1 MPYRACVVVLLAL
14 ALVAPVMDAAVP
26 RAVAQDD
33 GIPLPV
39 AGVGQHPRLLITTDY
54 IDATLRPRMAAG
66 APAWT
71 AFAAYVVSTG
81 PEEDAAWTAGT
92 ALRSLAAAWL
102 VTGERAY
109 ADRGK
114 AIMVSLV
121 NRVESHAALAGA
133 GGLDGALLDDVA
145 ALALGYD
152 WLHGALTDQDR
163 AHLRTT
169 LLRASD
175 ALRDPARDTGGL
187 IWLEGRVMAFG
198 NTSARWLWALS
209 AVGLALWGEDQA
221 ASGLLDFCRDVLT
234 GTIIPALDIQ
244 TGGAWAEGPVY
255 GFIANWA
262 TVQTALAWWTARGE
276 NVFDDTEWWY
286 DRLAYDLFL
295 YHPAATRTY
304 NQDWGDPMHDYP
316 AIIGDAE
323 RYHAAV
329 FYGRAQDLLLRT
341 VFAGTPHADWM
352 DWFLRQPPDAMPGW
366 MAVEEFLWRDPDRP
380 GYPPLATTWIAP
392 YSGHVFM
399 RSRWAGDD
407 GQLDPSATY
416 VSFVAGDRLAYHQF
430 YDQGSFTIFHDG
442 RDLVV
447 RSGVYSGDGTSE
459 HDANYFARTIA
470 ANAILICDLAENF
483 DGIRPNGERDVW
495 LNDCGQRTMNPVSRT
510 AINVDY
516 LIENW
521 RAYDTGSLIRS
532 GEIGDITY
540 LRADITGAY
549 NSTVYA
555 TPENRAKAALVVRE
569 LVYWRPNIV
578 IVADRVVTTY
588 PTYTPLLVFHFQT
601 EPVPSGLFFR
611 SQVNTSV
618 VYMQNL
624 LPNSQVTMVPGY
636 EVAGQTIDQSWG
648 ELVRNTF
655 EEVPYGPY
663 RLEVAPGEPALD
675 NWFLTAFVMQGDMDP
690 PPAEGLLVVGEN
702 VRGVVRGAA
711 QVMFDAA
718 PGDGADVTEA
728 AFTVGAG
735 VTYVLVT
742 GLQPGAEYSVQ
753 AEGRVNQTLAASE
766 AGLLLIGDLQPGT
779 LRLALVD

>member
-1 MPYRACVVVLLAL
+1 MSPRVCVVVLLAL
-14 ALVAPVMDAAVP
+14 ALVAPAVGMAGP
-26 RAVAQDD
+26 RAAAQ
-33 GIPLPV
+33 GEAVPLPV
-39 AGVGQHPRLLITTDY
+39 ARFGQHPRLLLTAEY
-54 IDATLRPRMAAG
+54 IDSTLKPRMAAG
-66 APAWT
+66 GPTWM
-71 AFAAYVVSTG
+71 AFAAYVASG
-81 PEEDAAWTAGT
+81 DPEEDAAWTAGT

-102 VTGERAY
+102 VAGQRVY

-114 AIMVSLV
+114 TLMASLA
-121 NRVESHAALAGA
+121 NRVESHPALAGA
-133 GGLDGALLDDVA
+133 GGLDGTLMDDVA
-145 ALALGYD
+145 ALAVGYD
-152 WLHGALTDQDR
+152 WLHGALTDEDR
-163 AHLRTT
+163 AYLRST
-169 LLRASD
+169 LLRAAS

-187 IWLEGRVMAFG
+187 IWLDGQVMAFG
-198 NTSARWLWALS
+198 NHTARWLWALTAS
-209 AVGLALWGEDQA
+209 GLALWGDDRA
-221 ASGLLDFCRDVLT
+221 ADDLLDFCRDVLT
-234 GTIIPALDIQ
+234 QTVIPALDIQ

-276 NVFDDTEWWY
+276 NVFDDTAWWY

-295 YHPAATRTY
+295 YHPFATRTY

-323 RYHAAV
+323 RYHPAV

-352 DWFLRQPPDAMPGW
+352 DWFLRQPPDAMPDW

-392 YSGHVFM
+392 YTGHVFM
-399 RSRWAGDD
+399 RSHWTGDD

-430 YDQGSFTIFHDG
+430 YDQGSFTIAYGG

-447 RSGVYSGDGTSE
+447 RSGVYSGDGTSD

-483 DGIRPNGERDVW
+483 DGIRPNGEREVW
-495 LNDCGQRTMNPVSRT
+495 LNDCGQRTMNPFSRT
-510 AINVDY
+510 AVNVDY

-521 RAYDTGSLIRS
+521 RAYDTGSLVRA
-532 GEIGDITY
+532 GEAGDITY

-555 TPENRAKAALVVRE
+555 TPENRAKVSQVIRE

-578 IVADRVVTTY
+578 IVADRVATTY
-588 PTYTPLLVFHFQT
+588 PAYTPLLVFHFQT
-601 EPVPSGLFFR
+601 EPVPAGLFFR

-624 LPNSQVTMVPGY
+624 LPNSQATMVPGY
-636 EVAGQTIDQSWG
+636 QVAGQTIDQSWG

-663 RLEVAPGEPALD
+663 RLEVMPGAPALD

-690 PPAEGLLVVGEN
+690 PPSEGLLVVGEGM
-702 VRGVVRGAA
+702 RGVVRGSA
-711 QVMFDAA
+711 QVMFDVN
-718 PGDGADVTEA
+718 PGDGADVTQA
-728 AFTVGAG
+728 AFTVGEG
-735 VTYVLVT
+735 VEYVLAT
-742 GLQPGAEYSVQ
+742 GLRPGAAYAIQ
-753 AEGRVNQTLAASE
+753 AEGRLNETLTATD
-766 AGLLLIGDLQPGT
+766 AGLLVIGDLQPGL
-779 LRLALVD
+779 LRLTAEE

>member
-1 MPYRACVVVLLAL
+1 MPCRACVIVLLVLAL
-14 ALVAPVMDAAVP
+14 AAPVAGVVHP
-26 RAVAQDD
+26 RAAAQDE
-33 GIPLPV
+33 GVPLPV
-39 AGVGQHPRLLITTDY
+39 ARVGQHPRLLITAEY
-54 IDATLRPRMAAG
+54 IDATLKPRVEAA
-66 APAWT
+66 APTWT
-71 AFAAYVVSTG
+71 AFAAYVDSG
-81 PEEDAAWTAGT
+81 EPEEDAAWTAGT

-102 VTGERAY
+102 VTGERTY
-109 ADRGK
+109 ANRAK
-114 AIMVSLV
+114 TIMVNLA
-121 NRVESHAALAGA
+121 NRVESHPALSGA
-133 GGLDGALLDDVA
+133 GGLDGALIDDVA

-152 WLHGALTDQDR
+152 WLHGTFTDQDR
-163 AHLRTT
+163 AYLRGT
-169 LLRASD
+169 LLRASN
-175 ALRDPARDTGGL
+175 ALRDPARDTSGL

-198 NTSARWLWALS
+198 NYTARWLWALS
-209 AVGLALWGEDQA
+209 ATGLALWGEDQA
-221 ASGLLDFCRDVLT
+221 ASGLIEFSRDVLT
-234 GTIIPALDIQ
+234 GTVIPALDIQ

-276 NVFDDTEWWY
+276 NVFDDSDWWY

-295 YHPAATRTY
+295 YHPAPTRTY
-304 NQDWGDPMHDYP
+304 HQDWGDPMHDYP

-323 RYHAAV
+323 RYHPAV

-352 DWFLRQPPDAMPGW
+352 DWFLRQPPDSMPGW
-366 MAVEEFLWRDPDRP
+366 MAVEEFLWRDPDRA

-392 YSGHVFM
+392 YTGHVFM
-399 RSRWAGDD
+399 RSRWADD
-407 GQLDPSATY
+407 GGQLDPAATY

-430 YDQGSFTIFHDG
+430 YDQGSFTIFHGG

-447 RSGVYSGDGTSE
+447 RSGVYSGDGTSD
-459 HDANYFARTIA
+459 HDANYVARTIA

-495 LNDCGQRTMNPVSRT
+495 LNDCGQRTMNPFSRT
-510 AINVDY
+510 AIDVDY

-521 RAYDTGSLIRS
+521 RAYDTGSLVRTA
-532 GEIGDITY
+532 EVGDVTY

-549 NSTVYA
+549 NSTVYV
-555 TPENRAKAALVVRE
+555 TPENRAKVSQVVRE

-578 IVADRVVTTY
+578 IVADHVVTTY
-588 PTYTPLLVFHFQT
+588 PTYAPLQVFHFQT
-601 EPVPSGLFFR
+601 EPVPHGLFFR

-636 EVAGQTIDQSWG
+636 QVAGQTIDQSWG

-663 RLEVAPGEPALD
+663 RLEVAPGDPALE

-690 PPAEGLLVVGEN
+690 PPAEGLLMTGEN

-711 QVMFDAA
+711 QAMFDAN
-718 PGDGADVTEA
+718 PGDGADVTQA

-735 VTYVLVT
+735 VEYVLVT
-742 GLQPGAEYSVQ
+742 GLVPGADYVVQ
-753 AEGRVNQTLAASE
+753 AEGQLNQALAASE
-766 AGLLLIGDLQPGT
+766 AGLLLIGDLQPGAMRLT
-779 LRLALVD
+779 LVE